1 MKTAVL
7 SLVALTCSCA
17 NAFTVSTASLRT
29 HARGHTS
36 TAASS
41 TSLRMGWSLK
51 EADFIP
57 SEEWLGDYL
66 GDKGLRYRMD
76 KTAKEVEEEGDYTLL
91 EKLFGQTS
99 NNAERM
105 KLKAEVLAKADI
117 PTNPSLYK
125 EWTAKYG
132 YGRFFPVYV
141 DKSGLSDDSP
151 APAPKAP
158 KAKPAAKLPFFKA
171 KAAPAAKKPAVKAA
185 PKAAPKAVKAAPKA
199 APKPAPKKA
208 APKPAPKK
216 VAAPAKP
223 MGNINN
229 LPKAL

>member
-1 MKTAVL
+1 MKTAAL

-17 NAFTVSTASLRT
+17 NAFTVSPAALRT
-29 HARGHTS
+29 QARGRS
-36 TAASS
+36 NTATSS

-57 SEEWLGDYL
+57 SEEWLGEYL
-66 GDKGLRYRMD
+66 GEQGLRYRMD
-76 KTAKEVEEEGDYTLL
+76 KTEKEVAEEGDYTLL
-91 EKLFGQTS
+91 EKIFGQTS

-125 EWTAKYG
+125 TWTEKYG

-141 DKSGLSDDSP
+141 DKSGLSDDTP
-151 APAPKAP
+151 APAKASKTVAPKKAP
-158 KAKPAAKLPFFKA
+158 AKKAAAKAAPRAAAVKASSRPAAKSAPKA
-171 KAAPAAKKPAVKAA
+171 KAAPKKAA
-185 PKAAPKAVKAAPKA
+185 PKAAPKKAAPKVVAA
-199 APKPAPKKA
+199 APKPQ
-208 APKPAPKK
+208 
-216 VAAPAKP
+216 
-223 MGNINN
+223 GNINN